1 MKNLKKIL
9 NKSLQTESPKD
20 LLKVLKEIKDPVIEI
35 GGPTK
40 KGYPFIGI
48 KNLKSFFKK
57 GYISNIVREDYDY
70 DEKGNLRYEK
80 LDVDFLADARNLP
93 FKDETIGAVFCS
105 CLPKVAYPPD
115 INLNERAK
123 FIMVQL
129 TPDMIKGKEEKI

>member
-57 GYISNIVREDYDY
+57 GYISNIVREDYN
-70 DEKGNLRYEK
+70 EKGNLRYEK
-80 LDVDFLADARNLP
+80 LDVNFLADARNLP
-93 FKDETIGAVFCS
+93 FKDETIVAVFVYVYQ
-105 CLPKVAYPPD
+105 K
-115 INLNERAK
+115 
-123 FIMVQL
+123 
-129 TPDMIKGKEEKI
+129 